1 MRCKR
6 KWIASAVLAGSCC
19 ASALNAT
26 TVHNIEAAMTRD
38 LRIGAAEGQSGTV
51 GKDEEDLRPTGE
63 EAPVLLC
70 TQYSIALQQCY
81 IALQGVKAETEAELL
96 GLFQDCLKG
105 RNFATE
111 PSACR
116 RSAVSPN
123 EAVQMILRGGRSG
136 IPDFHR

>member
-1 MRCKR
+1 MRKVPMRCKR

-38 LRIGAAEGQSGTV
+38 LRIEAAEGQSGTV

-70 TQYSIALQQCY
+70 TQYY

-136 IPDFHR
+136 IPD